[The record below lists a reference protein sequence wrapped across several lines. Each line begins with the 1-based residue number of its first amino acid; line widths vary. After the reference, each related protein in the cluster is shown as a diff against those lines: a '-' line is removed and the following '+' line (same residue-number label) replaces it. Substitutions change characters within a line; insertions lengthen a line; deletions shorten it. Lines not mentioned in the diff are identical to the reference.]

1 MAGAWRCS
9 LEKEFSARRRRLIS
23 VIEPTVQVQQVV
35 EELISKPQ
43 LKGRNK
49 IGFRFVSEEKHLR
62 FDGDCL
68 TTGGSRTEVSFRFAG
83 LIGSCFGCDLVRF
96 DGLRGIFGI
105 GLVCLFP
112 VTVSFFATVMAFVR
126 ETLPWRVFFTIP
138 TLTSI
143 CN

>member
-1 MAGAWRCS
+1 MFAR
-9 LEKEFSARRRRLIS
+9 EKYGGHRRHLIS
-23 VIEPTVQVQQVV
+23 VVEPTVQVQHAV

-43 LKGRNK
+43 LKGRNT
-49 IGFRFVSEEKHLR
+49 IVFRSAREEKHLH
-62 FDGDCL
+62 FDGGCL
-68 TTGGSRTEVSFRFAG
+68 TIGGSRTEVSFRFAG

-96 DGLRGIFGI
+96 NGLRGIVGI

-126 ETLPWRVFFTIP
+126 EALPWRVFFTIL
-138 TLTSI
+138 TLTSV